1 MFLGITVKM
10 EYFKSDDLRFF
21 LNIRKKLHHSFLQ
34 QFIEPI
40 GGYNGKFQKISIF
53 LARFGLCVA

>member
-1 MFLGITVKM
+1 MKM